1 MDALDTN
8 VLLRYI
14 LDDDVEQS
22 ERARSLIHSLS
33 STYRAFIG
41 REVILELVWVL
52 TSVYKF
58 NRSLI
63 ANILLSLIYAM
74 EFDVEEAHSLEQAI
88 SLFEHSRSDLSDLL
102 ILVAARRNRALP
114 VHSFDKR
121 FAMQENVSLLS

>member
-33 STYRAFIG
+33 STYQAFIG

-102 ILVAARRNRALP
+102 ILVAARRNHALP

-121 FAMQENVSLLS
+121 FAKQENVSLLS